1 MKYDPNHPVWGDKK
15 RGQQIVDALK
25 LLEGD
30 YEWSA
35 DFQKVKPALIA
46 VLKRN
51 DETST
56 VLASILER
64 EC

>member
-1 MKYDPNHPVWGDKK
+1 MPYSKNHPIWGDKK
-15 RGQQIVDALK
+15 RGQQIVDAIN

-30 YEWSA
+30 YVWSA
-35 DFQKVKPALIA
+35 DFNKLKPLLIQI
-46 VLKRN
+46 LKRN
-51 DETST
+51 DATST